1 MKQWMR
7 KFFAVMMMVC
17 LLAGCTVRAE
27 EETVLVDANEL
38 LDSVVM
44 ANFDDIALTLN
55 ALNDASQNAA
65 SSADEL
71 GHEGGDL
78 VVTADGAVVSMAV
91 RYYNVIVAVSNADI
105 KAATSLVIY
114 DLNTGNGYPAQIS
127 DEENSLIFFKLDEM
141 PNVEKLYLTNS
152 IPAGATVG
160 HNCDFGIYLFGYY
173 KDGTSIG
180 ITDMTVTRPAEG
192 ELFGTYSGVELMQ
205 GSPIFCFSNDNER
218 VTIGLADKN
227 HRYLDFCEYDKYLRS
242 TAASNPTA
250 APTSAPTAVPTSA
263 PTTVPTTAPTAV
275 PAGASTD
282 APNNPPTDA
291 PNNPPTDAPTA
302 VPTEVPTDAPTAV
315 PTEVPTNAPTAAPTA
330 APTESPAAESPTQTV
345 LYVIIGVLA
354 AAVVALVLTRG
365 RKKGGKNQQEEAE
378 TKRFQ
383 QPEEKDAP
391 TQQLPVEE
399 QPQPRVALECI
410 GGNLQGMTFP
420 ISSRVVF
427 GRDPKR
433 CSIIYPKDA
442 KGISGVHC
450 AAEPTADGQ
459 IILTDLGS
467 TYGTMAGG
475 QQLTAGKGVTLRPGD
490 AFTLGGSENVFVV
503 RRL

>member
-1 MKQWMR
+1 
-7 KFFAVMMMVC
+7 
-17 LLAGCTVRAE
+17 
-27 EETVLVDANEL
+27 
-38 LDSVVM
+38 M
-44 ANFDDIALTLN
+44 A
-55 ALNDASQNAA
+55 DASIDNK
-65 SSADEL
+65 SSEKAIF
-71 GHEGGDL
+71 EGGWLGVYDDNHL
-78 VVTADGAVVSMAV
+78 VTMAV
-91 RYYNVIVAVSNADI
+91 CYIDDSIIAVSSD
-105 KAATSLVIY
+105 KLREYAAHGTTLELY
-114 DLNTGNGYPAQIS
+114 DFMEEKSYSVRVGK
-127 DEENSLIFFKLDEM
+127 EENSVIRFVLDGAHDIPSLYM
-141 PNVEKLYLTNS
+141 SRNVAYGETIGLSGGEL
-152 IPAGATVG
+152 
-160 HNCDFGIYLFGYY
+160 
-173 KDGTSIG
+173 DGTISGFMQKDADGLTI
-180 ITDMTVTRPAEG
+180 MPEVVAATRPASG
-192 ELFGTYSGVELMQ
+192 ELFGTYSGSALAQ
-205 GSPIFCFSNDNER
+205 GSPIFGSSSDGT
-218 VTIGLADKN
+218 VVMLGLADKN
-227 HRYLDFCEYDKYLRS
+227 HRYLDLNAYYDLVE
-242 TAASNPTA
+242 AA
-250 APTSAPTAVPTSA
+250 
-263 PTTVPTTAPTAV
+263 
-275 PAGASTD
+275 
-282 APNNPPTDA
+282 
-291 PNNPPTDAPTA
+291 
-302 VPTEVPTDAPTAV
+302 EH
-315 PTEVPTNAPTAAPTA
+315 PTAAPTA
-330 APTESPAAESPTQTV
+330 APMESPAVESPTQTV

-503 RRL
+503 RCL

>member
-7 KFFAVMMMVC
+7 SFFAVMMLLC
-17 LLAGCTVRAE
+17 LLAGSTAWAE
-27 EETVLVDANEL
+27 KA
-38 LDSVVM
+38 LDGNGLTGLQERVKKPDVSSM
-44 ANFDDIALTLN
+44 A
-55 ALNDASQNAA
+55 DASMDNK
-65 SSADEL
+65 SSEKAIF
-71 GHEGGDL
+71 EGGWLGVYDNNHL
-78 VVTADGAVVSMAV
+78 VTMAV
-91 RYYNVIVAVSNADI
+91 CYIDDSIIAVSSD
-105 KAATSLVIY
+105 KLREYAARGTTLELY
-114 DLNTGNGYPAQIS
+114 DFMEEKSYSVRVGK
-127 DEENSLIFFKLDEM
+127 EENSVIRFVLDGAHDIPSLYMSRNVAYGETIGLSGGEM
-141 PNVEKLYLTNS
+141 
-152 IPAGATVG
+152 
-160 HNCDFGIYLFGYY
+160 
-173 KDGTSIG
+173 DGTISGFMQKDADGLTI
-180 ITDMTVTRPAEG
+180 MPEVVAATRPASG
-192 ELFGTYSGVELMQ
+192 ELFGTYSGSALAQ
-205 GSPIFCFSNDNER
+205 GSPIFGSSSDGT
-218 VTIGLADKN
+218 VVMLGLADKN
-227 HRYLDFCEYDKYLRS
+227 HRYLDLNAYYDLAE
-242 TAASNPTA
+242 AA
-250 APTSAPTAVPTSA
+250 
-263 PTTVPTTAPTAV
+263 
-275 PAGASTD
+275 
-282 APNNPPTDA
+282 
-291 PNNPPTDAPTA
+291 
-302 VPTEVPTDAPTAV
+302 EH
-315 PTEVPTNAPTAAPTA
+315 PTAAPTA

-354 AAVVALVLTRG
+354 AAVVVLVLTRG

-391 TQQLPVEE
+391 NQQLPKVEE
-399 QPQPRVALECI
+399 KPQPRVALDCI

-450 AAEPTADGQ
+450 AAEPTADGL

-503 RRL
+503 RCL

>member
-7 KFFAVMMMVC
+7 RFFAVMMMVC
-17 LLAGCTVRAE
+17 LLAGNAWAE
-27 EETVLVDANEL
+27 ETALVDVNEL
-38 LDSVVM
+38 LDSVIT
-44 ANFDDIALTLN
+44 AELSDNALNFDAAYTLN

-91 RYYNVIVAVSNADI
+91 RYYNTIVAVSNSDI
-105 KAATSLVIY
+105 KTATSFRIF

-127 DEENSLIFFKLDEM
+127 GEENSLIFFKLDEM
-141 PNVEKLYLTNS
+141 PDVEKLYLTNS

-263 PTTVPTTAPTAV
+263 PTTAPTAV

-282 APNNPPTDA
+282 APNNPPT
-291 PNNPPTDAPTA
+291 NAPTA
-302 VPTEVPTDAPTAV
+302 VPTD
-315 PTEVPTNAPTAAPTA
+315 APTAAPTA

-399 QPQPRVALECI
+399 KPQPRVALECI

-475 QQLTAGKGVTLRPGD
+475 QQLTAGKGVTLHPGD
-490 AFTLGGSENVFVV
+490 TFTLGGSENRFTV

>member
-7 KFFAVMMMVC
+7 SFFAVMMMLC
-17 LLAGCTVRAE
+17 LLAGCTAWAE
-27 EETVLVDANEL
+27 ETALVDVNEL
-38 LDSVVM
+38 LDSVIT
-44 ANFDDIALTLN
+44 AELSDNALNFDAAYTLN

-71 GHEGGDL
+71 GSEGGDL
-78 VVTADGAVVSMAV
+78 LVVADGSVVSMAV
-91 RYYNVIVAVSNADI
+91 RYYNTIVAVSNSDI
-105 KAATSLVIY
+105 KTATSFRIF

-127 DEENSLIFFKLDEM
+127 GEENSLIFFKLDEM
-141 PNVEKLYLTNS
+141 PDVEKLYMTNG

-160 HNCDFGIYLFGYY
+160 TNGGIYSYY
-173 KDGTSIG
+173 IDGDSIR
-180 ITDMTVTRPAEG
+180 ITKVQVTRPAEG
-192 ELFGTYSGVELMQ
+192 ELFGTYSGAGLMQ
-205 GSPIFCFSNDNER
+205 GSPIFFFTDDKER

-227 HRYLDFCEYDKYLRS
+227 HRYLDLYAYYELT
-242 TAASNPTA
+242 TAANNPTA
-250 APTSAPTAVPTSA
+250 APTAVPTSA
-263 PTTVPTTAPTAV
+263 PTTAPTAV

-282 APNNPPTDA
+282 APNNPT
-291 PNNPPTDAPTA
+291 TDAPTA
-302 VPTEVPTDAPTAV
+302 VPTEVPTD
-315 PTEVPTNAPTAAPTA
+315 APTAAPTA

-365 RKKGGKNQQEEAE
+365 RKKGGKNQQQEAE

-399 QPQPRVALECI
+399 KPQPRVALECI

-490 AFTLGGSENVFVV
+490 AFTLGGSENRFTV

>member
-7 KFFAVMMMVC
+7 SFFAVMMMLC
-17 LLAGCTVRAE
+17 LLAGCTAWAE
-27 EETVLVDANEL
+27 KA
-38 LDSVVM
+38 LDGNGLTGLQERVKKPDVSSM
-44 ANFDDIALTLN
+44 A
-55 ALNDASQNAA
+55 DASIDNK
-65 SSADEL
+65 SSEKAIF
-71 GHEGGDL
+71 EGGWLGVYDDNHL
-78 VVTADGAVVSMAV
+78 VTMAV
-91 RYYNVIVAVSNADI
+91 CYIDDSIIAVSSD
-105 KAATSLVIY
+105 KLREYAAHGTTLELY
-114 DLNTGNGYPAQIS
+114 DFMEEKSYSVRVGK
-127 DEENSLIFFKLDEM
+127 EENSVIRFVLDGAHDIPSLYM
-141 PNVEKLYLTNS
+141 SRNVAYGETIGLSGGEL
-152 IPAGATVG
+152 
-160 HNCDFGIYLFGYY
+160 
-173 KDGTSIG
+173 DGTISGFMQKDADGLTI
-180 ITDMTVTRPAEG
+180 MPEVVAATRPASG
-192 ELFGTYSGVELMQ
+192 ELFGTYSGSALAQ
-205 GSPIFCFSNDNER
+205 GSPIFGSSSDGT
-218 VTIGLADKN
+218 VVMLGLADKN
-227 HRYLDFCEYDKYLRS
+227 HRYLDLNAYYDLVE
-242 TAASNPTA
+242 AA
-250 APTSAPTAVPTSA
+250 
-263 PTTVPTTAPTAV
+263 
-275 PAGASTD
+275 
-282 APNNPPTDA
+282 
-291 PNNPPTDAPTA
+291 
-302 VPTEVPTDAPTAV
+302 EH
-315 PTEVPTNAPTAAPTA
+315 PTAAPTA
-330 APTESPAAESPTQTV
+330 APTEAPAAESPTQTV

-467 TYGTMAGG
+467 TYGTMVGG

-503 RRL
+503 RCL

>member
-7 KFFAVMMMVC
+7 RFFAVLMMLC
-17 LLAGCTVRAE
+17 LLAGSTAWAE
-27 EETVLVDANEL
+27 ETALVDVNEL
-38 LDSVVM
+38 LDSVIT
-44 ANFDDIALTLN
+44 AELSDNALNFDAAYTLN

-71 GHEGGDL
+71 GSEGGDL
-78 VVTADGAVVSMAV
+78 LVVADGSVVSMAV
-91 RYYNVIVAVSNADI
+91 RYYNTIVAVSNSDI
-105 KAATSLVIY
+105 KTATSFRIY

-127 DEENSLIFFKLDEM
+127 GEENSLIFFKLDEM
-141 PNVEKLYLTNS
+141 PDVEKLYMTNG

-160 HNCDFGIYLFGYY
+160 TNGGIYSYY
-173 KDGTSIG
+173 VDGESIR
-180 ITDMTVTRPAEG
+180 ITKVQVTRPAEG
-192 ELFGTYSGVELMQ
+192 ELFGTYSGAELMQ
-205 GSPIFCFSNDNER
+205 GSPIFFFTDDKER

-227 HRYLDFCEYDKYLRS
+227 YRYLDLYAYYELT
-242 TAASNPTA
+242 TAANNPTA
-250 APTSAPTAVPTSA
+250 APTAVPTSAPTAVPTSA
-263 PTTVPTTAPTAV
+263 PTVV
-275 PAGASTD
+275 PAGAATD
-282 APNNPPTDA
+282 API
-291 PNNPPTDAPTA
+291 
-302 VPTEVPTDAPTAV
+302 
-315 PTEVPTNAPTAAPTA
+315 AAPTA

-399 QPQPRVALECI
+399 QPQPRVALACI
-410 GGNLQGMTFP
+410 GGALQGMTFP
-420 ISSRVVF
+420 ISSRVVI

-442 KGISGVHC
+442 KGISSVHC

-475 QQLTAGKGVTLRPGD
+475 QQLTAGKGVTLHPGD
-490 AFTLGGSENVFVV
+490 AFTLGGSENVFEV

>member
-7 KFFAVMMMVC
+7 RFFAVLMMLC
-17 LLAGCTVRAE
+17 LLAGNAWAE
-27 EETVLVDANEL
+27 ETALVDVNEP
-38 LDSVVM
+38 LDSVIT
-44 ANFDDIALTLN
+44 AELSDNALNFDAAYTLN

-71 GHEGGDL
+71 GSEGGDL
-78 VVTADGAVVSMAV
+78 LVVADGSVVSMAV
-91 RYYNVIVAVSNADI
+91 RYYNTIVAVSNSDI
-105 KAATSLVIY
+105 KTATSFRIF

-127 DEENSLIFFKLDEM
+127 GEENSLIFFKLDEM
-141 PNVEKLYLTNS
+141 PDVEKLYMTNG

-160 HNCDFGIYLFGYY
+160 TNGGIYSYY
-173 KDGTSIG
+173 IDGDSIR
-180 ITDMTVTRPAEG
+180 ITKVQVTRPAEG
-192 ELFGTYSGVELMQ
+192 ELFGTYSGAELMQ
-205 GSPIFCFSNDNER
+205 GSPIFFFTDDKER

-227 HRYLDFCEYDKYLRS
+227 HRYLDLYAYYELT
-242 TAASNPTA
+242 TAANNPTA
-250 APTSAPTAVPTSA
+250 APTAVPTSV
-263 PTTVPTTAPTAV
+263 PTSAPTTAPTAV

-282 APNNPPTDA
+282 APNNPPT
-291 PNNPPTDAPTA
+291 NAPTA
-302 VPTEVPTDAPTAV
+302 VPTEVPTDAPTA
-315 PTEVPTNAPTAAPTA
+315 APTA
-330 APTESPAAESPTQTV
+330 APTEAPAAESPTQTV

-365 RKKGGKNQQEEAE
+365 RKKDGKNQQEEAE
-378 TKRFQ
+378 TQRFQ

-391 TQQLPVEE
+391 TQQLPKVEE
-399 QPQPRVALECI
+399 KPQPRVALECI

-475 QQLTAGKGVTLRPGD
+475 QQLTAGKGVTLHPGD
-490 AFTLGGSENVFVV
+490 AFTLGGKENVFEV

>member
-7 KFFAVMMMVC
+7 RFFAVLMMVC
-17 LLAGCTVRAE
+17 LLAGNAWAE
-27 EETVLVDANEL
+27 ETTLVDVNEL

-65 SSADEL
+65 SADEY
-71 GHEGGDL
+71 GEEGGIM
-78 VVTADGAVVSMAV
+78 VVCTAEGKLLSMAV
-91 RYYNVIVAVSNADI
+91 RYFDKIVAVSNSGI
-105 KAATSLVIY
+105 KAATSLKIV
-114 DLNTGNGYPAQIS
+114 DLTTGESYPAQI
-127 DEENSLIFFKLDEM
+127 DGEKNSLIFFRLNDM
-141 PNVEKLYLTNS
+141 PNVESLHYTNAM
-152 IPAGATVG
+152 PAGATVG
-160 HNCDFGIYLFGYY
+160 DNCDFDVYLYGYY
-173 KDGTSIG
+173 NDGTNIRAAE
-180 ITDMTVTRPAEG
+180 VKATRPAEG
-192 ELFGTYSGVELMQ
+192 QLFGTYSGNELLP
-205 GSPIFCFSNDNER
+205 GSPIFCFTNDRVR
-218 VTIGLADKN
+218 VTVGLADQN
-227 HRYLDFCEYDKYLRS
+227 HRYLDIYEYIKAEK
-242 TAASNPTA
+242 AASNNPTA
-250 APTSAPTAVPTSA
+250 APT
-263 PTTVPTTAPTAV
+263 TAPTAAPTSV
-275 PAGASTD
+275 PAGGT
-282 APNNPPTDA
+282 
-291 PNNPPTDAPTA
+291 
-302 VPTEVPTDAPTAV
+302 TDAPTAV

-354 AAVVALVLTRG
+354 AAVVALMFTRG
-365 RKKGGKNQQEEAE
+365 KKSGGKNQQQE
-378 TKRFQ
+378 TPTQRY
-383 QPEEKDAP
+383 QPENPPAVPDEP
-391 TQQLPVEE
+391 TKQLTVDEPKA
-399 QPQPRVALECI
+399 RVALECI

-475 QQLTAGKGVTLRPGD
+475 QQLTAGKGVTLHPGD
-490 AFTLGGSENVFVV
+490 TFTLGGSENRFTV

>member
-7 KFFAVMMMVC
+7 RFFAVLMMVC
-17 LLAGCTVRAE
+17 LLAGNAWAE
-27 EETVLVDANEL
+27 ETALVDVNEL
-38 LDSVVM
+38 LDSVIT
-44 ANFDDIALTLN
+44 AELSDNALNFDAAYTLN

-65 SSADEL
+65 SSADEW
-71 GHEGGDL
+71 GSEGGDL
-78 VVTADGAVVSMAV
+78 LVVADGSVVSMAV
-91 RYYNVIVAVSNADI
+91 RYYNTIVAVSNSDI
-105 KAATSLVIY
+105 KTATSFRIF

-127 DEENSLIFFKLDEM
+127 GEENSLIFFKLDEM
-141 PNVEKLYLTNS
+141 PDVEKLYMTNG

-160 HNCDFGIYLFGYY
+160 TNGGIYSYY
-173 KDGTSIG
+173 IDGDSIR
-180 ITDMTVTRPAEG
+180 ITKVQVTRPTEG
-192 ELFGTYSGVELMQ
+192 ELFGTYSGAELMQ
-205 GSPIFCFSNDNER
+205 GSPIFFFTDDKER

-227 HRYLDFCEYDKYLRS
+227 HRYLDLYAYYELTTAANSS
-242 TAASNPTA
+242 TAAPTA
-250 APTSAPTAVPTSA
+250 APTSA
-263 PTTVPTTAPTAV
+263 PTTAPTAV

-291 PNNPPTDAPTA
+291 PTA
-302 VPTEVPTDAPTAV
+302 APTEVPTD
-315 PTEVPTNAPTAAPTA
+315 APTAAPTA
-330 APTESPAAESPTQTV
+330 APTESPAAESQTQTV

-503 RRL
+503 RCL

>member
-7 KFFAVMMMVC
+7 RFFAVMMMVC
-17 LLAGCTVRAE
+17 LLAGCTAWAE
-27 EETVLVDANEL
+27 KA
-38 LDSVVM
+38 LDGNGLTGLQERVKKPDVSSM
-44 ANFDDIALTLN
+44 A
-55 ALNDASQNAA
+55 DASIDNK
-65 SSADEL
+65 SSEKAIF
-71 GHEGGDL
+71 EGGWLGVYDDNHL
-78 VVTADGAVVSMAV
+78 VTMAV
-91 RYYNVIVAVSNADI
+91 CYIDDSIIAVSSD
-105 KAATSLVIY
+105 KLREYAAHGTTLELY
-114 DLNTGNGYPAQIS
+114 DFMEEKSYSVRVGK
-127 DEENSLIFFKLDEM
+127 EENSVIRFVLDGAHDIPSLYMSRNVAYGETIGLSGGKLDGTISGFMQKDADGLTIM
-141 PNVEKLYLTNS
+141 PEVV
-152 IPAGATVG
+152 AA
-160 HNCDFGIYLFGYY
+160 
-173 KDGTSIG
+173 
-180 ITDMTVTRPAEG
+180 TRPASG
-192 ELFGTYSGVELMQ
+192 ELFGTYSGSALAQ
-205 GSPIFCFSNDNER
+205 GSPIFGSSSDGA
-218 VTIGLADKN
+218 VVMLGLADKN
-227 HRYLDFCEYDKYLRS
+227 HRYLDLNAYYDLAE
-242 TAASNPTA
+242 AA
-250 APTSAPTAVPTSA
+250 
-263 PTTVPTTAPTAV
+263 
-275 PAGASTD
+275 
-282 APNNPPTDA
+282 
-291 PNNPPTDAPTA
+291 
-302 VPTEVPTDAPTAV
+302 EH
-315 PTEVPTNAPTAAPTA
+315 PTAAPTA

>member
-7 KFFAVMMMVC
+7 RFFAVLMMVC
-17 LLAGCTVRAE
+17 LLAGNAWAE
-27 EETVLVDANEL
+27 ETALVDVNEL
-38 LDSVVM
+38 LDGVITAELSGN
-44 ANFDDIALTLN
+44 ALNFDAAYTLN

-65 SSADEL
+65 SADEY
-71 GHEGGDL
+71 GEEGGIM
-78 VVTADGAVVSMAV
+78 VVCTAEGKLLSMAV
-91 RYYNVIVAVSNADI
+91 RYFDKIVAVSNSGI
-105 KAATSLVIY
+105 KTATSLKII
-114 DLNTGNGYPAQIS
+114 DLTTGESYPAQI
-127 DEENSLIFFKLDEM
+127 DGEKNSLIFFKLDEM
-141 PNVEKLYLTNS
+141 PDVEKLYMTNG

-160 HNCDFGIYLFGYY
+160 TNGGIYSYY
-173 KDGTSIG
+173 VDGDSIR
-180 ITDMTVTRPAEG
+180 ITKVQVTRPAEG
-192 ELFGTYSGVELMQ
+192 ELFGTYSGAELMQ
-205 GSPIFCFSNDNER
+205 GSPIFFFTDDKER
-218 VTIGLADKN
+218 VIIGLADKN
-227 HRYLDFCEYDKYLRS
+227 HRDLDLYAYYELT
-242 TAASNPTA
+242 TAANNPTA
-250 APTSAPTAVPTSA
+250 VPTAVPTSA
-263 PTTVPTTAPTAV
+263 PTTAPTAV
-275 PAGASTD
+275 PAGAS
-282 APNNPPTDA
+282 
-291 PNNPPTDAPTA
+291 TDAPTA

-315 PTEVPTNAPTAAPTA
+315 PTEVPTDAPTAAPTA

-354 AAVVALVLTRG
+354 AAVVVLVLTRG

-383 QPEEKDAP
+383 QPEEKDVP
-391 TQQLPVEE
+391 TKQLPVEE
-399 QPQPRVALECI
+399 KPQPRVALECI
-410 GGNLQGMTFP
+410 GGALQGMTFP

-467 TYGTMAGG
+467 TYGTMVGG
-475 QQLTAGKGVTLRPGD
+475 RQLTAGKGVTLHPGD
-490 AFTLGGSENVFVV
+490 TFTLGGSENRFTV

>member
-7 KFFAVMMMVC
+7 RFFAVLMMVC
-17 LLAGCTVRAE
+17 LLAGNAWAE
-27 EETVLVDANEL
+27 ETALVDVNEL
-38 LDSVVM
+38 LDGVITAELSGN
-44 ANFDDIALTLN
+44 ALNFDAAYTLN

-65 SSADEL
+65 SADEY
-71 GHEGGDL
+71 GEEGGIM
-78 VVTADGAVVSMAV
+78 VVCTAEGKLLSMAV
-91 RYYNVIVAVSNADI
+91 RYFDKIVAVSNSGI
-105 KAATSLVIY
+105 KTATSLKII
-114 DLNTGNGYPAQIS
+114 DLTTGESYPAQI
-127 DEENSLIFFKLDEM
+127 DGEKNSLIFFKLDEM
-141 PNVEKLYLTNS
+141 PDVEKLYMTNG

-160 HNCDFGIYLFGYY
+160 TNGGIYSYY
-173 KDGTSIG
+173 VDGDSIR
-180 ITDMTVTRPAEG
+180 ITKVQVTRPAEG
-192 ELFGTYSGVELMQ
+192 ELFGTYSGAELMQ
-205 GSPIFCFSNDNER
+205 GSPIFFFTDDKER
-218 VTIGLADKN
+218 VIIGLADKN
-227 HRYLDFCEYDKYLRS
+227 HRDLDLYAYYELT
-242 TAASNPTA
+242 TAANNPTA
-250 APTSAPTAVPTSA
+250 APTAVPTSA
-263 PTTVPTTAPTAV
+263 PTTAPTAV

-291 PNNPPTDAPTA
+291 P
-302 VPTEVPTDAPTAV
+302 TAV
-315 PTEVPTNAPTAAPTA
+315 PTEVPTNAPTAAPTEVPTDAPTAAPTA

-378 TKRFQ
+378 TQRFQ

-399 QPQPRVALECI
+399 KPQPRVALECI
-410 GGNLQGMTFP
+410 GGALQGMTFP

-442 KGISGVHC
+442 KGISSVHC
-450 AAEPTADGQ
+450 AAEPTADGL

-467 TYGTMAGG
+467 TYGTMVGG
-475 QQLTAGKGVTLRPGD
+475 QQLTAGKGVTLHPGD
-490 AFTLGGSENVFVV
+490 AFTLGGSENRFTV

>member
-7 KFFAVMMMVC
+7 RFFAVLMMIC
-17 LLAGCTVRAE
+17 LLAGCTAWAE
-27 EETVLVDANEL
+27 KA
-38 LDSVVM
+38 LDGNGLTGLQERVKKPDVSSM
-44 ANFDDIALTLN
+44 A
-55 ALNDASQNAA
+55 DASIDNK
-65 SSADEL
+65 SSEKAIF
-71 GHEGGDL
+71 EGGWLGVYDNNHL
-78 VVTADGAVVSMAV
+78 VTMAV
-91 RYYNVIVAVSNADI
+91 CYIDDSIIAVSSD
-105 KAATSLVIY
+105 KLREYAAHGTTLELY
-114 DLNTGNGYPAQIS
+114 DFMEEKSYSVRVGK
-127 DEENSLIFFKLDEM
+127 EENSVIRFVLDGAHDIPSLYM
-141 PNVEKLYLTNS
+141 SRNVAYGETIGLSGGEL
-152 IPAGATVG
+152 
-160 HNCDFGIYLFGYY
+160 
-173 KDGTSIG
+173 DGTISGFMQKDADGLTI
-180 ITDMTVTRPAEG
+180 MPEVVAATRPASG
-192 ELFGTYSGVELMQ
+192 ELFGTYSGSALAQ
-205 GSPIFCFSNDNER
+205 GSPIFGSSSDGT
-218 VTIGLADKN
+218 VVMLGLADKN
-227 HRYLDFCEYDKYLRS
+227 HRYLDLNAYYDLAE
-242 TAASNPTA
+242 AA
-250 APTSAPTAVPTSA
+250 
-263 PTTVPTTAPTAV
+263 
-275 PAGASTD
+275 
-282 APNNPPTDA
+282 
-291 PNNPPTDAPTA
+291 
-302 VPTEVPTDAPTAV
+302 EH
-315 PTEVPTNAPTAAPTA
+315 PTAAPTA

-399 QPQPRVALECI
+399 QPQPRVALDCI

-442 KGISGVHC
+442 KGISSVHC

-467 TYGTMAGG
+467 TYGTMVGG
-475 QQLTAGKGVTLRPGD
+475 QQLTAGKGVTLHPGD

-503 RRL
+503 RCL

>member
-7 KFFAVMMMVC
+7 RFFAVLMMAC
-17 LLAGCTVRAE
+17 LLAGCTAWAE
-27 EETVLVDANEL
+27 KA
-38 LDSVVM
+38 LDGNGLIGLQEREKKPDVSSM
-44 ANFDDIALTLN
+44 A
-55 ALNDASQNAA
+55 DASMDNK
-65 SSADEL
+65 SSEKAIF
-71 GHEGGDL
+71 EGGWLGVYDNNHL
-78 VVTADGAVVSMAV
+78 VTMAV
-91 RYYNVIVAVSNADI
+91 CYIDDSIIAVSSD
-105 KAATSLVIY
+105 KLREYAARGTTLELY
-114 DLNTGNGYPAQIS
+114 DFMEEKSYSVRVGK
-127 DEENSLIFFKLDEM
+127 EENSVIRFVLDGAHDIPSLYMNGNVAYGETIGLSGGEM
-141 PNVEKLYLTNS
+141 
-152 IPAGATVG
+152 
-160 HNCDFGIYLFGYY
+160 
-173 KDGTSIG
+173 DGTISGFVQKDADGLTI
-180 ITDMTVTRPAEG
+180 MPEVVAATRPASG
-192 ELFGTYSGVELMQ
+192 ELFGTYSGSALAQ
-205 GSPIFCFSNDNER
+205 GSPIFGSSSDGT
-218 VTIGLADKN
+218 VVMLGLADKN
-227 HRYLDFCEYDKYLRS
+227 HRYLDLNAYYDLAE
-242 TAASNPTA
+242 AA
-250 APTSAPTAVPTSA
+250 
-263 PTTVPTTAPTAV
+263 
-275 PAGASTD
+275 
-282 APNNPPTDA
+282 
-291 PNNPPTDAPTA
+291 
-302 VPTEVPTDAPTAV
+302 EH
-315 PTEVPTNAPTAAPTA
+315 PTAAPTA
-330 APTESPAAESPTQTV
+330 APTEAPAAESPTQTV

-391 TQQLPVEE
+391 TQQLTVEE

-450 AAEPTADGQ
+450 AAEPTADGL

-490 AFTLGGSENVFVV
+490 TFTLGGSENVFVV